1 MKANP
6 HETTR
11 NFWLSAAL
19 GLALLFVVATPRTA
33 RAQWNPSPRP
43 SPNNNIYYNAGNVGI
58 GTTSPSDLLHL
69 SSSAN
74 TNLRLTHS
82 DSTSSLNAVSFY
94 EGAALWGFINQRG
107 STFTSFG
114 ELGGQFNLGN
124 ANASG

>member
-1 MKANP
+1 MKANSL
-6 HETTR
+6 ETNR
-11 NFWLSAAL
+11 KFCFSAAI
-19 GLALLFVVATPRTA
+19 GLALLFMAATPRTA
-33 RAQWNPSPRP
+33 TAQWSSPSPN
-43 SPNNNIYYNAGNVGI
+43 PNNNIYYNAGNVGI

-124 ANASG
+124 ANA